1 MPASSFQQ
9 QKLRVCEVCSAY
21 LGLHDN
27 DRRLA
32 DHFGGKLHLGFIQI
46 REKLDQLKVCVI
58 LTSIPGSDMGMING
72 KLTGKKRPISK
83 TEVGLKSNCTLILF
97 WIENCGGQAGEKEP
111 GALKETR
118 REGEGGKDEEEV
130 GADI

>member
-32 DHFGGKLHLGFIQI
+32 DHFGGKLHLGFIEI
-46 REKLDQLKVCVI
+46 REKLDKLRVSLEEKHCQPVHPEHHRTVDIHL
-58 LTSIPGSDMGMING
+58 IN
-72 KLTGKKRPISK
+72 
-83 TEVGLKSNCTLILF
+83 
-97 WIENCGGQAGEKEP
+97 
-111 GALKETR
+111 
-118 REGEGGKDEEEV
+118 
-130 GADI
+130 

>member
-46 REKLDQLKVCVI
+46 REKLDQLKVCPRLSHAHHKPITTTILNELPLYLGIRWAENIPKKSHNVLRVFSPLI
-58 LTSIPGSDMGMING
+58 QYFILIRKLWLTS
-72 KLTGKKRPISK
+72 KR
-83 TEVGLKSNCTLILF
+83 E
-97 WIENCGGQAGEKEP
+97 
-111 GALKETR
+111 ETR
-118 REGEGGKDEEEV
+118 S
-130 GADI
+130 A